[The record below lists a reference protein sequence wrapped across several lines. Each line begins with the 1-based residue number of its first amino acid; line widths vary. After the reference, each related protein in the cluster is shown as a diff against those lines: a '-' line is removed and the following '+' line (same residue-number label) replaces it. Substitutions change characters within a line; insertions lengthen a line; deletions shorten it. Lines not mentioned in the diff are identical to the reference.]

1 MSSTKQSV
9 LTPLAPTPFGAY
21 SQAIKAGNTVYLAG
35 QIPYNVKSGQVVL
48 TSIEAQAEQ
57 TFLNVKAVA
66 EAAGGTID
74 DIVKLTIFITDFK
87 YFPTI
92 NSVMEKFFQKPYP
105 ARSTV
110 GIASLGMGVDV
121 EIEGIMVLPDKS
133 QSKI

>member
-1 MSSTKQSV
+1 MSSSKQSV

-35 QIPYNVKSGQVVL
+35 QIPYDVKTSKVVL

-57 TFLNVKAVA
+57 TFTNVKAVA
-66 EAAGGTID
+66 EAAGGSLD

-87 YFPTI
+87 YFPAV
-92 NSVMEKFFQKPYP
+92 NSVMEKLFNKPYP

-110 GIASLGMGVDV
+110 GVASLGMGVDV
-121 EIEGIMVLPDKS
+121 EIEGIMYLPDKN